1 MMHTNGNTAMQTSAL
16 DKDAVYALLSE
27 RSNGSDLADL
37 VARMLASQA
46 AGLGDM
52 PQRLGLTRIQFT
64 HLLQQLFNLD
74 DNSDFEQYGGELDL
88 SRSPEH
94 EDLRNLFLEHTL
106 EGITQETAEWVA
118 DMLVAGCMGGDHLW
132 QDLGLWSRK
141 DLTALIRSA
150 FAPLADKNTQDM
162 KWKKFFYKQLCVREG
177 VYACRAPSCQV
188 CADYSNCFGPE

>member
-1 MMHTNGNTAMQTSAL
+1 MNTNGNTAMQTSVQ

-52 PQRLGLTRIQFT
+52 PQRLGLTRIQFA

-74 DNSDFEQYGGELDL
+74 ESSDFEQYGGELDL

-106 EGITQETAEWVA
+106 EGMTQETAEWVA

>member
-1 MMHTNGNTAMQTSAL
+1 MQANGNTAMQTSGQ

-52 PQRLGLTRIQFT
+52 PQRLGLTRIQFA

-74 DNSDFEQYGGELDL
+74 ESSDFEQYGGELDL
-88 SRSPEH
+88 SHSPEH

-106 EGITQETAEWVA
+106 EGVTPETAEWVA

-141 DLTALIRSA
+141 DLTALIRFA